1 MNEVTIGK
9 TGRFSWG
16 KRNTEIIK
24 ILRFDATSDT
34 FESGFNEIM
43 YKNQLN

>member
-9 TGRFSWG
+9 TDRFSWG

-24 ILRFDATSDT
+24 ILRFGAIATHSSQD
-34 FESGFNEIM
+34 SI
-43 YKNQLN
+43 K